1 MDAKALQ
8 RQIPDSR
15 LPYPKGAYNRAKYVF
30 WRIIYPFHN
39 VGRDVLLGLG
49 IIHHNGRQR
58 FEFGRLA
65 PGKTV
70 DQLLLYLEKEGWGNH
85 FIAWKDEGEIV
96 SVRKLVDFER
106 QYHLRV
112 FADGEVRGH
121 YEYTPESH
129 PYWHMTDVGQEEHR
143 NVFMQ
148 TLEGWVTPAAPVL
161 APISIPAFASA
172 LAED

>member
-1 MDAKALQ
+1 MDANALR
-8 RQIPDSR
+8 RQIPDSI

-39 VGRDVLLGLG
+39 IGRDFLLFAG
-49 IIHHNGRQR
+49 IIRHHGRQN
-58 FEFGRLA
+58 FVLGTLA

-70 DQLLLYLEKEGWGNH
+70 EDLLSHLEKGGWGNH

-129 PYWHMTDVGQEEHR
+129 PYWHMIDRWEARGDEFLQ
-143 NVFMQ
+143 F
-148 TLEGWVTPAAPVL
+148 LEGWVVPAAPVL
-161 APISIPAFASA
+161 APVRVPAPAFA
-172 LAED
+172 EN